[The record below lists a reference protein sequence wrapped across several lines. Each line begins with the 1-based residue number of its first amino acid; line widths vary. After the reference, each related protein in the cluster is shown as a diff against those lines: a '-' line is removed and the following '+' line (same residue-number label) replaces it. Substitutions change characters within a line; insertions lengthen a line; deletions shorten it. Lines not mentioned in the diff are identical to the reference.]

1 MSKNGART
9 AERTRVGARRY
20 GALWSRKTSLQREFA
35 LFGGEFLMTLD
46 AEALRGWFGG
56 FFALD
61 QDARRPARPFE
72 KNRPFED
79 ARKTPLRDARG
90 AVARSPVVVASF
102 RDARGVGARARAAST
117 PFGAERRRRR
127 FGADRS
133 VSQVWAGFLA
143 GWPGLRGNEH
153 HETRWK
159 RLVFGLSLLPRPLSQ
174 LPSPLPLVSLLA

>member
-61 QDARRPARPFE
+61 QD
-72 KNRPFED
+72 
-79 ARKTPLRDARG
+79 
-90 AVARSPVVVASF
+90 
-102 RDARGVGARARAAST
+102 
-117 PFGAERRRRR
+117 
-127 FGADRS
+127 
-133 VSQVWAGFLA
+133 VWAGFLA

-159 RLVFGLSLLPRPLSQ
+159 RLVFGLSLLPR
-174 LPSPLPLVSLLA
+174 LPPAVTLKLAAFIAEYSLKHGPALMRSLVPFFGDGAYFASDDAPPDAPPAGDATVKAELRDRAAALEAAA